1 MSSRSSPGKELLVV
15 VHNMLR
21 VYVESGLELPRC
33 NNTVETLLSASKF
46 EGLRE
51 RENLL
56 RMGAHLQ
63 PEPPEPHVRAEI
75 VYRLSVTFR
84 SRAHIGLGAHTK

>member
-1 MSSRSSPGKELLVV
+1 
-15 VHNMLR
+15 MLR
-21 VYVESGLELPRC
+21 LYVESGLELPRY

-56 RMGAHLQ
+56 TMAAYLQ
-63 PEPPEPHVRAEI
+63 LEPLEPHVRAEI
-75 VYRLSVTFR
+75 VHRLSVTFR
-84 SRAHIGLGAHTK
+84 SRGRIVDLERILNKFLNS